1 MDKYFVKVLPRA
13 YRDIDEI
20 YTYISRILLENE
32 IAMNFVKDIEKVI
45 LDLEGFPYRGAERKI
60 GAYANKGYRQIFYK
74 NFSIIYRIDE
84 SQKTVIILTVRY
96 SKRNF
101 WNKKYTSYFL
111 VISIFFC

>member
-32 IAMNFVKDIEKVI
+32 IAMNFVKDIENVI
-45 LDLEGFPYRGAERKI
+45 LDLGSFPYRGAERKI
-60 GAYANKGYRQIFYK
+60 GAYANKGYRQVFYK